1 MKENDEDGN
10 SMKFLENRTY
20 DSKKEMVIM
29 EALDEI
35 KHLNKR

>member
-20 DSKKEMVIM
+20 DSKKEMDIM